1 MAEVARTQ
9 VPAAGRVALALAVV
23 IVVTV
28 ICLIVFF
35 IVGGVFGPLNDIG
48 NALIGVLMAV
58 LAIQLSGRITG
69 ALRGLGVALAVIG
82 AVVAAWG
89 SWLVISGA
97 TTFLFAGFVTTIGYA
112 FIAMLL
118 ALVCWSPVAKP
129 WSGGVRSLGRVA
141 AVFTIIGGIAA
152 VPGLFSA
159 ADDFNSLPP
168 SLWGFSLA
176 WLGVYVLLPVW
187 SYRLERLTTNPGI
200 RVAGARS
207 D

>member
-1 MAEVARTQ
+1 MIEATRTQ
-9 VPAAGRVALALAVV
+9 DPAAGWVASALAVV

-28 ICLIVFF
+28 VSLIVFF
-35 IVGGVFGPLNDIG
+35 IVGGVFGPLNDVG
-48 NALIGVLMAV
+48 NALIGILMAV

-69 ALRGLGVALAVIG
+69 VLRWIGVVLAVVG

-97 TTFLFAGFVTTIGYA
+97 TTFLFAGFVSTIGYGL
-112 FIAMLL
+112 IAVLL
-118 ALVCWSPVAKP
+118 ALVCWSPIADRWP
-129 WSGGVRSLGRVA
+129 DGLRSLGRIA
-141 AVFTIIGGIAA
+141 AVLTIIGAIAA

-176 WLGVYVLLPVW
+176 WFGVYVLLPVW
-187 SYRLERLTTNPGI
+187 SYRLGRLLTP
-200 RVAGARS
+200 